1 MSEQEARKNSMKRFI
16 TISSAAVF
24 STVILIL
31 VINLASAV
39 SEVRGQQHQGEPPD
53 TAVVAAEAA
62 KSNVSSEQ
70 ARVIGWGFAAAAF
83 STGIGCLGAGI
94 AVAYVGSAALGAI
107 SEKPE
112 LTARALIYVGLAEGI
127 AIYGLIISI
136 MILTRI

>member
-1 MSEQEARKNSMKRFI
+1 MSEQEARRSRMKRFI
-16 TISSAAVF
+16 TLSSVAVF
-24 STVILIL
+24 STIVIVLL
-31 VINLASAV
+31 VNVMTAV
-39 SEVRGQQHQGEPPD
+39 TDVRGQQHDPAQTQSAVTQAKPAGE
-53 TAVVAAEAA
+53 
-62 KSNVSSEQ
+62 VSSEQ

-127 AIYGLIISI
+127 AIYGLIIAI

>member
-1 MSEQEARKNSMKRFI
+1 MKRFI
-16 TISSAAVF
+16 TLSSAAVF

-31 VINLASAV
+31 LINLASAV
-39 SEVRGQQHQGEPPD
+39 TDARSQQRQSANLD
-53 TAVVAAEAA
+53 TAIVASRPNE
-62 KSNVSSEQ
+62 NISSEQ

>member
-1 MSEQEARKNSMKRFI
+1 MSDQEARKSRMKRFI
-16 TISSAAVF
+16 TLSSVAVF
-24 STVILIL
+24 STVVIVLL
-31 VINLASAV
+31 VSALTAI
-39 SEVRGQQHQGEPPD
+39 SDVRGQQQSTVQT
-53 TAVVAAEAA
+53 TAAVTPA
-62 KSNVSSEQ
+62 KPAGAVSSEQ

-127 AIYGLIISI
+127 AIYGLIIAI

>member
-1 MSEQEARKNSMKRFI
+1 MSEQEARRRNMRKFI

-39 SEVRGQQHQGEPPD
+39 SEVRGQQRSGPPD
-53 TAVVAAEAA
+53 TAVVAAQAA
-62 KSNVSSEQ
+62 KNNVSSEQ

>member
-1 MSEQEARKNSMKRFI
+1 MSEQEARRSRMKRFI
-16 TISSAAVF
+16 TLSSAAVF

-39 SEVRGQQHQGEPPD
+39 TDARSQQHQGGPPD
-53 TAVVAAEAA
+53 TAVASVQSS
-62 KSNVSSEQ
+62 KNVSSEQ

>member
-1 MSEQEARKNSMKRFI
+1 MSEQETRVSRMKRFI
-16 TISSAAVF
+16 TLSSVAVF
-24 STVILIL
+24 STVIVIL
-31 VINLASAV
+31 LINLATAV
-39 SEVRGQQHQGEPPD
+39 SDVRGQQSETAE
-53 TAVVAAEAA
+53 TAVAQAEPA
-62 KSNVSSEQ
+62 KDVSSEQ

-127 AIYGLIISI
+127 AIYGLIIAI